1 MLRQKMIGTWR
12 LVGFRFIEADGTQG
26 REEDA
31 PTGGRMEYTAEG
43 HMATATRQA
52 NGDYFSYFGEFELKN
67 ETVFHHIELSAHSK
81 LEGTTT
87 VREVSFEGDNLVL
100 TASPPVMGGPGSKA
114 SLIWKKI

>member
-1 MLRQKMIGTWR
+1 MLRDKMIGTWR
-12 LVGFRFIEADGTQG
+12 LVNFRFVDEEGKPG

-31 PTGGRMEYTAEG
+31 PTGGRMEYTGGG

-67 ETVFHHIELSAHSK
+67 NQVFHHIALSAHPK

-87 VREVSFEGDNLVL
+87 VREVSFEGNNLVL
-100 TASPPVMGGPGSKA
+100 TATPPVMGGPGSKA
-114 SLIWKKI
+114 SLIWEKI

>member
-1 MLRQKMIGTWR
+1 MIKKMIGTWR
-12 LVGFRFIEADGTQG
+12 LVAFRFVDSDGNPG

-31 PTGGRMEYTAEG
+31 PTGGRMEYTLDG

-52 NGDYFSYFGEFELKN
+52 DGGYFSYFGEFELKGSQ
-67 ETVFHHIELSAHSK
+67 VFHHIELSAHSK

-87 VREVSFEGDNLVL
+87 VRDVSFEGDNLIL

-114 SLIWKKI
+114 SLIWEKI

>member
-1 MLRQKMIGTWR
+1 MLRDKMIGTWH
-12 LVGFRFIEADGTQG
+12 LVGFRFIDADGKAG

-43 HMATATRQA
+43 HMATATRQS
-52 NGDYFSYFGEFELKN
+52 NGDYFSYFGEFELKD
-67 ETVFHHIELSAHSK
+67 EQVFHHIELSAHPK

-87 VREVSFEGDNLVL
+87 VRDVSFEGGNLVL